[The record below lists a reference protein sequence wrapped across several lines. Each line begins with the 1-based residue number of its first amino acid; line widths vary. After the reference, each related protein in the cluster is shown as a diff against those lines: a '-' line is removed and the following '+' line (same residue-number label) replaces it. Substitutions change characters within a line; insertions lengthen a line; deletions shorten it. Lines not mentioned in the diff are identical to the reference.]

1 MRRLL
6 AFDLLVSQMNTSTF
20 MPQAH
25 EANVYDADGNQL
37 DDITNVVELI
47 RAKLDYGHHADD
59 ENNDSGQKF
68 HIVNFYQN
76 SFQPFFSDVKNF
88 FFKKGNDLF
97 KDFTESKITSISY
110 DILVPPPK
118 V

>member
-6 AFDLLVSQMNTSTF
+6 AFDLLVSQLNSSTF
-20 MPQAH
+20 MPQKTGADI
-25 EANVYDADGNQL
+25 YDTDGNQL
-37 DDITNVVELI
+37 DNITNVVELI
-47 RAKLDYGHHADD
+47 RVKLGYDHHADD
-59 ENNDSGQKF
+59 ENNDSGQNF
-68 HIVNFYQN
+68 RIINFYQY